1 MGRYVD
7 IVTQNKW
14 NQALMHHSNDWD
26 TINANYALTKIS
38 ENNYDI
44 LKSISISVQNRCH
57 NCLYKFNYT
66 A

>member
-14 NQALMHHSNDWD
+14 NQALMHHSNDWI

-38 ENNYDI
+38 ENKPSMRSNHMIY
-44 LKSISISVQNRCH
+44 SN
-57 NCLYKFNYT
+57 NETEN
-66 A
+66 

>member
-26 TINANYALTKIS
+26 KINANYALTKIS
-38 ENNYDI
+38 EIKPYMRSNHMFHSNNETE
-44 LKSISISVQNRCH
+44 N
-57 NCLYKFNYT
+57 
-66 A
+66 